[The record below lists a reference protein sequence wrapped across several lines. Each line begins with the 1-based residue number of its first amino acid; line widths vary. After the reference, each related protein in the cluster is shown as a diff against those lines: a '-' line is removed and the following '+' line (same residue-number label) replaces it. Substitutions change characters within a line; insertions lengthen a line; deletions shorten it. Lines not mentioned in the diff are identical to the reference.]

1 MNNVL
6 TQAVTL
12 NRRWKLAAYL
22 FYPVGVVRIWKSK
35 RKWWLRLLYT
45 VLGLP
50 IFLAVT
56 LFLGITGFALFLPPL
71 DVSVANRPDRTVY
84 FTEGNYKSTFLK
96 TGAETNG
103 AYELIQVEVAPH
115 GGNDWHYHK
124 NFVEEFTVL
133 KGTAKVGR
141 KGQEYLVKQGDSAVA
156 FKREMHY
163 FSNPTD
169 STILLQVRVTPARGL
184 EKSIRVVYGLSNDG
198 QFDGEMTNNP
208 WHMPL
213 LLGYSGTYLP
223 DIPGFIQEPLVD
235 ALAKIAQ
242 WRGEDKSIEK
252 YFK

>member
-1 MNNVL
+1 MNKVL
-6 TQAVTL
+6 IQAVTL
-12 NRRWKLAAYL
+12 NRKWKLAAYL
-22 FYPVGVVRIWKSK
+22 FYPTGVVRIWKSK

-45 VLGLP
+45 VVGLP
-50 IFLAVT
+50 VFLAVT
-56 LFLGITGFALFLPPL
+56 LFVGITGFALFLPPL

-141 KGQEYLVKQGDSAVA
+141 KGHEYLVKQGDSAVA

-169 STILLQVRVTPARGL
+169 STILLRVRVTPARGL

-198 QFDGEMTNNP
+198 EFDGTITKNP
-208 WHMPL
+208 WHMAL

-242 WRGEDKSIEK
+242 WKGEDKSIEK